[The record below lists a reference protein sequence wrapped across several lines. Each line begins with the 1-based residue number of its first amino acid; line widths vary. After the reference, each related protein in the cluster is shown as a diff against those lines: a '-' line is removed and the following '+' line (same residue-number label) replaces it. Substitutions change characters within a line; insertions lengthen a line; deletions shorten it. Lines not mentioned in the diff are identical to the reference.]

1 MLFGQT
7 CLVGTSRDYKRSNSG
22 EWGTAGGAGTDV
34 DVSSPASVARLAS
47 AAPSQLGG
55 PVDVWINNAGYSGSF
70 QAPPPPPFPLGVWA
84 ACWRDKTRSAS
95 CRVGDREEG

>member
-1 MLFGQT
+1 M
-7 CLVGTSRDYKRSNSG
+7 
-22 EWGTAGGAGTDV
+22 

-70 QAPPPPPFPLGVWA
+70 QAAPPPPFSVGHEKPACPRSQHGLGADCWLGKLLSA
-84 ACWRDKTRSAS
+84 AYRGGNRNK
-95 CRVGDREEG
+95 G